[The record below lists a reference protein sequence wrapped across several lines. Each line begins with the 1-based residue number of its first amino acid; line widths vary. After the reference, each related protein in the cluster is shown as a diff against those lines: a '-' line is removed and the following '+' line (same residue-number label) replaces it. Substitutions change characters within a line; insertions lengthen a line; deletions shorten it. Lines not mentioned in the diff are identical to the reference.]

1 MSEEN
6 ITYQEIKERE
16 TKITENYTD
25 RNLRIYTKF
34 HLIFR
39 KIFTE
44 GVLWVFS
51 WLIFGLI
58 WGVFVWSGLLD
69 LDLITIFM
77 FVISHMAY
85 WFFAGRKSTKELLD
99 DISPELDMILDAL
112 VEIKEERLKK

>member
-6 ITYQEIKERE
+6 LTYQEIKERE
-16 TKITENYTD
+16 TKITENYSD
-25 RNLRIYTKF
+25 RHLRIYTKF
-34 HLIFR
+34 FLIVR

-44 GVLWVFS
+44 LVLWGIS
-51 WLIFGLI
+51 WLVFGLI

-77 FVISHMAY
+77 FVISHMVY
-85 WFFAGRKSTKELLD
+85 WFFVGRKSAKELVD

-112 VEIKEERLKK
+112 VEIKKERLTK